1 MDVLDDYNRSDYYT
15 PTIAQEIYLSPC
27 FHYFI
32 HTRLSHTLYCETHT
46 YGTSSTRRTLNDL
59 RFTFVCEGEQFRI
72 RRRDTIALA
81 GERKK
86 SERDQGRGHTTQH
99 VLQRRD
105 KNPDLVWTVWT
116 WISIS
121 TKNQVSKWLDFK
133 RLAKNFLALPGEK
146 NPEKLKQ
153 SLKNSK

>member
-1 MDVLDDYNRSDYYT
+1 MQIAISISDIVGSPTVRVVFFSIVMDVLDDYNGPDYYT

-46 YGTSSTRRTLNDL
+46 YGSTTSTSSIRTLNDL

-86 SERDQGRGHTTQH
+86 SERDQGRGHTQH
-99 VLQRRD
+99 NMYYKEETKIQ
-105 KNPDLVWTVWT
+105 T
-116 WISIS
+116 WCE
-121 TKNQVSKWLDFK
+121 
-133 RLAKNFLALPGEK
+133 RCEPELA
-146 NPEKLKQ
+146 
-153 SLKNSK
+153 

>member
-1 MDVLDDYNRSDYYT
+1 MQIAISISDIVGSPTVRVVFFSIVMDVLDDYNRSDYYT

-46 YGTSSTRRTLNDL
+46 YGSTTSTSSIRTLNDL

-86 SERDQGRGHTTQH
+86 SERDQGRGHTQH
-99 VLQRRD
+99 NMYYKEETKIQ
-105 KNPDLVWTVWT
+105 T
-116 WISIS
+116 WCE
-121 TKNQVSKWLDFK
+121 
-133 RLAKNFLALPGEK
+133 RCEPELA
-146 NPEKLKQ
+146 
-153 SLKNSK
+153 

>member
-1 MDVLDDYNRSDYYT
+1 MQIAISISDIVGSPTVRVVFFSIVMDVLDDYNRSDYYT

-46 YGTSSTRRTLNDL
+46 YGSTTSTSSIRTLNDL

-81 GERKK
+81 GEREKK
-86 SERDQGRGHTTQH
+86 VRETREGDTHNTTC
-99 VLQRRD
+99 
-105 KNPDLVWTVWT
+105 T
-116 WISIS
+116 
-121 TKNQVSKWLDFK
+121 TKK
-133 RLAKNFLALPGEK
+133 RQKSRPGV
-146 NPEKLKQ
+146 NGVNL
-153 SLKNSK
+153 N